1 MGEKKTIDTLV
12 SGGQATAGPPL
23 GPILGPL
30 GMNVLAVV
38 NKINELTRDYA
49 GMKVP
54 VKVVGDTETKGFE
67 VEVGTPTVAALV
79 VKELGLQKGSGTP
92 NSQKVGDLSFE
103 QLVHI
108 TKTKREQTL
117 AKTFKGSVK
126 EVAGSCV
133 SIGVTID
140 GKDPKE
146 VQKAIDEGVY
156 DKYLNP

>member
-1 MGEKKTIDTLV
+1 MGERKTIDALV
-12 SGGQATAGPPL
+12 GGGQATAGPPL

-30 GMNVLAVV
+30 GLNVLAVV
-38 NKINELTRDYA
+38 NRINELTKSYA

-54 VKVVGDTETKGFE
+54 VKVSVDIETKEFE

-79 VKELGLQKGSGTP
+79 VKELGIQKGSGTP
-92 NSQKVGDLSFE
+92 NSQKAGNLTFE
-103 QLVHI
+103 QLLRI
-108 TKTKREQTL
+108 AKTKQAQTL
-117 AKTFKGSVK
+117 ARTFKGTVK

-133 SIGVTID
+133 SIGITID

-156 DKYLNP
+156 DKFLNP

>member
-54 VKVVGDTETKGFE
+54 VKVVVDTETKGFE